1 VDVLFQEGHFPSS
14 VMIDMVEADH
24 RLLAM
29 YNDPRLAPYRDEIRR
44 SGPKYVKKIG
54 PIGWYPKHSTP
65 G

>member
-1 VDVLFQEGHFPSS
+1 
-14 VMIDMVEADH
+14 MVEADH